1 MESRQELS
9 AIKEL
14 ICSKDI
20 ECRKLGIDLFMKSQ
34 FMDQFKGNKV
44 NITFLFPTCGK
55 YGYLLVPYRTLNKAL
70 TSYILDCFINNQYKA
85 FINLKNNRIWQ

>member
-1 MESRQELS
+1 MESQQELS
-9 AIKEL
+9 AIREL

-20 ECRKLGIDLFMKSQ
+20 ECRKLGIDLFKKSQ
-34 FMDQFKGNKV
+34 FMNQFKGNKA
-44 NITFLFPTCGK
+44 NITFLFPAGGK
-55 YGYLLVPYRTLNKAL
+55 YGYLLIPYRTLYKGL